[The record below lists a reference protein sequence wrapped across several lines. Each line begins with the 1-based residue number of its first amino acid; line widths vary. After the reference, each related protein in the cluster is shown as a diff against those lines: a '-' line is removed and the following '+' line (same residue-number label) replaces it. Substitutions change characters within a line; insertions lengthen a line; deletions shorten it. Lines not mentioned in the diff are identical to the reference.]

1 MEPEKQTCKLAS
13 MKCTGCAGMTAP
25 LPDEECQ
32 KLHAQL
38 EDNWQISSNSQLSKE
53 YKFKNF
59 RLALDF
65 VNKIGELAEQQGH
78 HPDICLAWGKVKVT
92 LTTHKVK
99 GLTKDD
105 FILAAGIDSSNKLS

>member
-1 MEPEKQTCKLAS
+1 MEPEKQTCKLGS

-25 LPDEECQ
+25 LSDEECQ
-32 KLHAQL
+32 KLLTEL
-38 EDNWQISSNSQLSKE
+38 EDNWQISSNLQISKE

-59 RLALDF
+59 KLALDF
-65 VNKIGELAEQQGH
+65 VNRIGELAEQQGH
-78 HPDICLAWGKVKVT
+78 HPDIYLAWGKVQVT

-105 FILAAGIDSSNKLS
+105 FILAAGIDRLKELS